1 MLDALYLLVWRCSH
15 ILTDSTPA
23 NSVGW
28 CRIHQSSVRLS
39 HWSGDDGNYVT
50 IIVGWCWTYMLVDTK
65 LKHWLS
71 PLSSNIVTNAY
82 SIHPGASL
90 IEATK
95 GSQCWYSIAQV
106 RYTEIL
112 ARPPRPSGDI
122 SVFGFFVLKSFLGIA
137 RQWGRERFAILY
149 LKPGSQV
156 RILIYRTWAIKPEDW
171 EFKKGYDRAASHWIT
186 ILGVI
191 WLLGSANFPPLEI
204 IIGLHTRRWN
214 YIW

>member
-50 IIVGWCWTYMLVDTK
+50 IIFGWCWTHMLVDTK

-112 ARPPRPSGDI
+112 ARLRGLLVIFLSL
-122 SVFGFFVLKSFLGIA
+122 VFLCSSLF
-137 RQWGRERFAILY
+137 
-149 LKPGSQV
+149 
-156 RILIYRTWAIKPEDW
+156 W
-171 EFKKGYDRAASHWIT
+171 ELRDN
-186 ILGVI
+186 GVVKD
-191 WLLGSANFPPLEI
+191 LQFC
-204 IIGLHTRRWN
+204 T
-214 YIW
+214 